1 MKLLMITRKV
11 DPMDASPAAATCKL
25 VEKLAGQVDEL
36 KVICLEKGNV
46 SGLRNNIQVGSLG
59 KEKGYGKIRKLIRFK
74 ILAWRFIRQVDGV
87 FCHQN
92 PEYTILISPYA
103 KLFRKRIIT
112 WYTHGTVNWKLHLV
126 NLLTNKILT
135 ASKESCRLK
144 NRKKIEITGHGI
156 DTARFVKGVET
167 PNEENFKIISA
178 GRISPTKDLVTFIKA
193 VDILVNQKGAKNI
206 KVRIIG
212 PAVLKQDEKYRDDLS
227 SMIENKGLLKYISLS
242 KASYDA
248 MSAEYQDADL
258 MINLSQTGSVDK
270 AVLEA
275 MACEDLVLTSNEAF
289 ENILNDQKLMF
300 EPENYQELADKIV
313 ALMNLSNK
321 EKQKIGQRLRNIV
334 VENHNIDNLVKKI
347 VNQFK

>member
-11 DPMDASPAAATCKL
+11 DPMDASPAAATYKL
-25 VEKLAGQVDEL
+25 VEKLAGQVNEL

-46 SGLRNNIQVGSLG
+46 SNLRDNVQVESLG
-59 KEKGYGKIRKLIRFK
+59 KEKGYGRIRELIRFK
-74 ILAWRFIRQVDGV
+74 ILAWRFIKQVDGV

-103 KLFRKRIIT
+103 KLFRKRIVT

-156 DTARFVKGVET
+156 DIDY
-167 PNEENFKIISA
+167 FKKDREGIQDKFRIVSI
-178 GRISPTKDLVTFIKA
+178 GRMSITKDYKSLIEA
-193 VDILVNQKGAKNI
+193 IDILSKQKKIGNLE
-206 KVRIIG
+206 VQIIG
-212 PAVLKQDEKYRDDLS
+212 GLALKQDKKYLKELKQLVRD
-227 SMIENKGLLKYISLS
+227 KGLGKYIRFLGPIPYSQILS
-242 KASYDA
+242 Y
-248 MSAEYQDADL
+248 YQDCDL
-258 MINLSQTGSVDK
+258 FVNLSQTGSVDK

-275 MACEDLVLTSNEAF
+275 MACEKLVLTSNEAF
-289 ENILNDQKLMF
+289 HDILRNQRLLFDSGNSQS
-300 EPENYQELADKIV
+300 LADRII
-313 ALMNLSNK
+313 ALMKLLDGEKK
-321 EKQKIGQRLRNIV
+321 EIGQQLRKEV
-334 VENHNIDNLVKKI
+334 VDNHNIDNLVVKI